1 MDFKRFEKK
10 SFIKIRKRPKIK
22 KLDPFEFEYTG
33 ETFLEE
39 TSMQLFQFNK
49 DNYTEN
55 KEFKAADVVGFPES
69 GSVYWLNI
77 HGIHDVELIKN
88 ICFKLGIHR
97 LVVQDILDT
106 NQRPKLQ
113 EFDEYIFFSVK
124 SILPTD
130 TNELKVEQ
138 ISFILG
144 NNYVL
149 SFQEKPADYFEHIR
163 QRIREYKGL
172 ARERTA
178 DFLLY
183 LLLESI
189 LDNYYTTLEDLE
201 PKIYDLIT
209 IDESDPEPKLIAD
222 IENFKKQVLQLKRA
236 LGPFYDAISGIE
248 KGISG
253 KVQQKHLKY
262 FYDLKDQSSQSLEN
276 AEALIQRLDSGINL
290 FFSLQGHRMNQ
301 VMKTLT
307 IVTSIFIPLSFIAG
321 VYGMNFTNMPELTW
335 QYGYFVVLGV
345 MVALIVGMLA
355 FFKKQKWF

>member
-1 MDFKRFEKK
+1 MKK
-10 SFIKIRKRPKIK
+10 RKRLKIK
-22 KLDPFEFEYTG
+22 TVDPFELEFIGDKYM
-33 ETFLEE
+33 EE
-39 TSMQLFQFNK
+39 TSLQLFQFNK

-55 KEFKAADVVGFPES
+55 KDFKEADMVGFPDKE
-69 GSVYWLNI
+69 SVYWLNI
-77 HGIHDVELIKN
+77 HGIQDVELIKN

-113 EFDEYIFFSVK
+113 EFEEYIFFSVK
-124 SILPTD
+124 SILPSGEG
-130 TNELKVEQ
+130 ELKSEQ

-189 LDNYYTTLEDLE
+189 LDNYYTTIEDLE
-201 PKIYDLIT
+201 PKIYDLIS
-209 IDESDPEPKLIAD
+209 IKDSEPEPKVIAD
-222 IENFKKQVLQLKRA
+222 IENFKKQILQLKRS

-262 FYDLKDQSSQSLEN
+262 FYDLKDQCSQSLEN

-335 QYGYFVVLGV
+335 QYGYFAVLGV
-345 MVALIVGMLA
+345 MAALIIFSLL
-355 FFKKQKWF
+355 FFKKKKWY

>member
-1 MDFKRFEKK
+1 M
-10 SFIKIRKRPKIK
+10 
-22 KLDPFEFEYTG
+22 
-33 ETFLEE
+33 
-39 TSMQLFQFNK
+39 
-49 DNYTEN
+49 
-55 KEFKAADVVGFPES
+55 
-69 GSVYWLNI
+69 GS
-77 HGIHDVELIKN
+77 
-88 ICFKLGIHR
+88 
-97 LVVQDILDT
+97 
-106 NQRPKLQ
+106 
-113 EFDEYIFFSVK
+113 
-124 SILPTD
+124 
-130 TNELKVEQ
+130 
-138 ISFILG
+138 
-144 NNYVL
+144 NYVL
-149 SFQEKPADYFEHIR
+149 SFQERPADYFEHIR

-189 LDNYYTTLEDLE
+189 LDNYYTTIEDLE

-209 IDESDPEPKLIAD
+209 IKDLEPEPQLIAD
-222 IENFKKQVLQLKRA
+222 IENFKKQILQLKRS

-262 FYDLKDQSSQSLEN
+262 FYDLKDQCSQSLEN

-321 VYGMNFTNMPELTW
+321 VYGMNFANMPELTW
-335 QYGYFVVLGV
+335 QYGYFAVLGLMAV
-345 MVALIVGMLA
+345 LIIFSLL
-355 FFKKQKWF
+355 FFKKKKWY

>member
-1 MDFKRFEKK
+1 MNLR
-10 SFIKIRKRPKIK
+10 RHHKIK
-22 KLDPFEFEYTG
+22 KVDPNEIEFIG
-33 ETFLEE
+33 EKYLEE
-39 TSMQLFQFNK
+39 SSMQLFQFNK
-49 DNYTEN
+49 DHFTEN
-55 KEFKAADVVGFPES
+55 KEFKADDLIGFP
-69 GSVYWLNI
+69 GNDNVYWLNI
-77 HGIHDVELIKN
+77 HGIQDVELIKK
-88 ICFKLGIHR
+88 ICFKLDIHR
-97 LVVQDILDT
+97 LVVEDILDT

-124 SILPTD
+124 SILPSGED
-130 TNELKVEQ
+130 ELKIEQ

-144 NNYVL
+144 KNYVM

-189 LDNYYTTLEDLE
+189 LDNYYTTIEELE

-209 IDESDPEPKLIAD
+209 IKESDPEPKLIAD
-222 IENFKKQVLQLKRA
+222 IENYKKQLLQLKRS

-262 FYDLKDQSSQSLEN
+262 FYDLKDQCSQSLEN
-276 AEALIQRLDSGINL
+276 TEALIQRLDSGINL

-321 VYGMNFTNMPELTW
+321 VYGMNFANMPELSW
-335 QYGYFVVLGV
+335 ENGYFVVLGV
-345 MVALIVGMLA
+345 MAFLIIGMLF
-355 FFKKQKWF
+355 FFKKLKWF